1 MNEPRIVIVGAG
13 PAGVRA
19 AEVLAAAGLRP
30 VLVDE
35 NQRAG
40 GQIYRQPP
48 AGFVRSAKQLYGF
61 ESSKADALH
70 RTFNKLRSH
79 IDYLPETLVWNCAGR
94 QLDLLGHGRYQSL
107 PYSLPYSHLILCTGA
122 IDRVLPFPGW
132 LLPGVYTLGA
142 AQVALKAQ
150 GCVIGSRIVLVG
162 SGPLLYLLAYQYAK
176 AGASIAAVLDTSSF
190 SGKLRATFDLLKQP
204 LTLAKGLY
212 FFAWLRCHGVKVVE
226 GVEKIA
232 VSGEQKVKAISWHQ
246 NGREQTLECDA
257 VASGFG
263 LRSETQLADL
273 AGCAFEFSQLNQQ
286 WLPQRDLAGRS
297 SVKGV
302 YLAGDGGGI
311 AGADAAELAGKRA
324 ALALLE
330 DLGKTIDLREG
341 RRLDRALQR
350 MQGFR
355 RGLER
360 AFPAPVAWAREC
372 ADEEIICRCEEIS
385 AGELRRAVNHAGTL
399 EMNRLK
405 ALTRVGMGRCQG
417 RVCSA
422 AAAEILACSAGKSLA
437 EIGRLRGQPPIKPF
451 PVAVGVALS
460 PARETS

>member
-1 MNEPRIVIVGAG
+1 MIVGAG

-19 AEVLAAAGLRP
+19 AEVLAAVGLRP

-61 ESSKADALH
+61 ESAKADALH
-70 RTFNKLRSH
+70 HTFSQLLSH
-79 IDYLPETLVWNCAGR
+79 IDYRPETLVWNCDGR
-94 QLDLLGHGRYQSL
+94 QLDLLDRGQQR
-107 PYSLPYSHLILCTGA
+107 SLPYSHLMLCTGA

-150 GCVIGSRIVLVG
+150 GCVIGSRIVMVG

-190 SGKLRATFDLLKQP
+190 SGKLQATADLLKQP

-212 FFAWLRCHGVKVVE
+212 FLAWLRCHGVKVVE
-226 GVEKIA
+226 GVDKIA
-232 VSGEQKVKAISWHQ
+232 VSGEQKVKTISWHK

-273 AGCAFEFSQLNQQ
+273 AGCVFEFNQLNQQ

-330 DLGKTIDLREG
+330 DLGKTIDPREG

-350 MQGFR
+350 IQGFR

-372 ADEEIICRCEEIS
+372 ADEEIICRCEEIT
-385 AGELRRAVNHAGTL
+385 AGELRRVVNHAGTV

-422 AAAEILACSAGKSLA
+422 AAAEILACSAGKSLT

-451 PVAVGVALS
+451 PVVVGVALS
-460 PARETS
+460 SARETS

>member
-1 MNEPRIVIVGAG
+1 MDEPRIVIVGAG

-19 AEVLAAAGLRP
+19 AEVLVAAGLRP
-30 VLVDE
+30 VVVDE

-40 GQIYRQPP
+40 GQVYRQPP
-48 AGFVRSAKQLYGF
+48 AGFVRSKKQLYGF
-61 ESSKADALH
+61 ESAKADALH
-70 RTFNKLRSH
+70 RTFNKLRSY
-79 IDYLPETLVWNCAGR
+79 INYLPETLVWNCDGR
-94 QLDLLGHGRYQSL
+94 QLDLLGRGQHQ
-107 PYSLPYSHLILCTGA
+107 SLPYSHLMLCTGA

-150 GCVIGSRIVLVG
+150 GCVIGSRIVLAG
-162 SGPLLYLLAYQYAK
+162 SGPLVYLLAYQYAK
-176 AGASIAAVLDTSSF
+176 AGADIAAVLDTSSF
-190 SGKLRATFDLLKQP
+190 SSKLQATFDLLKQP
-204 LTLAKGLY
+204 LALAKGVY
-212 FFAWLRCHGVKVVE
+212 FLAWLRCHGVKVVE

-232 VSGEQKVKAISWHQ
+232 VKGEQKVKTISWHKD
-246 NGREQTLECDA
+246 GREQTLECDA

-286 WLPQRDLAGRS
+286 WLPQRDQAGRS

-311 AGADAAELAGKRA
+311 AGADAAELTGRRA

-330 DLGKTIDLREG
+330 DLGKTIDVGES

-350 MQGFR
+350 IQGFR

-360 AFPAPVAWAREC
+360 AFPTPVEWVREC
-372 ADEEIICRCEEIS
+372 ADEEIICRCEEIT
-385 AGELRRAVNHAGTL
+385 AGELRHAVSHAGTV

-437 EIGRLRGQPPIKPF
+437 EIGRLRGQPPIKPM
-451 PVAVGVALS
+451 PVAAGAAAN
-460 PARETS
+460 PIRETS

>member
-19 AEVLAAAGLRP
+19 AEVLVAAGLRP

-48 AGFVRSAKQLYGF
+48 AGFLRSKKQLYGF
-61 ESSKADALH
+61 ESAKADALH
-70 RTFNKLRSH
+70 RTFNKLRSY
-79 IDYLPETLVWNCAGR
+79 INYLPETLVWNCDGG
-94 QLDLLGHGRYQSL
+94 QLDLLGRGQHQ
-107 PYSLPYSHLILCTGA
+107 SLPYSHLMLCTGA

-150 GCVIGSRIVLVG
+150 GCVIGSRIVLAG

-176 AGASIAAVLDTSSF
+176 AGASIAAVLDTSVF

-204 LTLAKGLY
+204 LALAKGLY
-212 FFAWLRCHGVKVVE
+212 FLAWLRCHGVKVVE

-232 VSGEQKVKAISWHQ
+232 ASGEHKVNAVTWHK

-257 VASGFG
+257 LASGFG

-273 AGCAFEFSQLNQQ
+273 AGCAFEFSELNQQ
-286 WLPQRDLAGRS
+286 WLPQRDSAGRS

-330 DLGKTIDLREG
+330 DLGQTVDVREAG
-341 RRLDRALQR
+341 RLDRALQR
-350 MQGFR
+350 IQGFR

-372 ADEEIICRCEEIS
+372 ADEETICRCEEIT
-385 AGELRRAVNHAGTL
+385 AGDLRHAVQHAGTL

-405 ALTRVGMGRCQG
+405 ALTRLGMGRCQG

-422 AAAEILACSAGKSLA
+422 AAAEILACSAGRPLA
-437 EIGRLRGQPPIKPF
+437 QIGRLRGQPPVKPF

-460 PARETS
+460 PARKIP